1 MKIFRN
7 KWLGEKAWEE
17 WYILDRSF
25 GKKWYVIDDP
35 DIRPALRR
43 K

>member
-7 KWLGEKAWEE
+7 EWLAEKAWEE

-25 GKKWYVIDDP
+25 GNKWYVIDDP
-35 DIRPALRR
+35 DMRPVVR
-43 K
+43 KK